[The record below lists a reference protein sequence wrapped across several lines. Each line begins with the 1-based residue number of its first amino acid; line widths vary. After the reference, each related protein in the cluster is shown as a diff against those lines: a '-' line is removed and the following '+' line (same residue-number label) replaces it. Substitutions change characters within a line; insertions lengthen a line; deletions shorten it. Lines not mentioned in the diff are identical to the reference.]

1 MKKNNFLKSG
11 SYLLISVIFTKAI
24 AFILNILCARFLDKE
39 SFGQLSFIRN
49 TVAMFEG
56 VISGS
61 NGSLII
67 SSFGNKNYYSSIILS
82 CFFYISISILVFI
95 ILLKTSYGGFILID
109 KYSFILMIVMFL
121 SSSLL
126 GVINSIYIAHQ
137 KNKIMVIS
145 SFFSGVVSFII
156 CTLLICYGN
165 YYGALLAYTI
175 YFSID
180 LIFKFY
186 FIFKKVIKLKF
197 SRFIF
202 DTSILKRSFQL
213 LIFTSLSLCF
223 FWYVRNKLVIEK
235 NGLSELAEFEL
246 VYQFVTIALLAIGA
260 FTSTMLSKISNE
272 SSILKKTIIISL
284 AFGLTTYLIAC
295 IFGKALFKE
304 INPLYN
310 NIGTLIPY
318 VVFIIFPYTASS
330 IANKFLIIHKLEYIS
345 VYSSFFAV
353 LVCSCFF
360 FLDKPLNA
368 MILSILYCI
377 YYFLV
382 TAISLSYFFLL
393 KKNRPNYL

>member
-1 MKKNNFLKSG
+1 MKKNSFLKSG
-11 SYLLISVIFTKAI
+11 SYLLISVMFAKAI

-56 VISGS
+56 LVSGS
-61 NGSLII
+61 NGNLII
-67 SSFGNKNYYSSIILS
+67 SSLGNKNYYSSIILS
-82 CFFYISISILVFI
+82 FSFYISISILVFI

-109 KYSFILMIVMFL
+109 NYSFLLMIVMFL
-121 SSSLL
+121 SSSFL
-126 GVINSIYIAHQ
+126 GIINSIYIAHQ
-137 KNKIMVIS
+137 ENKIMVIS
-145 SFFSGVVSFII
+145 SFFSGIVSFII
-156 CTLLICYGN
+156 CTLLIYYGS
-165 YYGALLAYTI
+165 YHGALLAYAV

-180 LIFKFY
+180 FFFKIY

-197 SRFIF
+197 TRFVF

-223 FWYVRNKLVIEK
+223 FWYIRNKLVIEK

-260 FTSTMLSKISNE
+260 FTSTMLSKISHENG
-272 SSILKKTIIISL
+272 ILIKTIIISL
-284 AFGLTTYLIAC
+284 VFSLTSYLVAC
-295 IFGKALFKE
+295 IFGETLFKA

-310 NIGTLIPY
+310 NIGKLIPY
-318 VVFIIFPYTASS
+318 TVFIIFPYTASS
-330 IANKFLIIHKLEYIS
+330 IVNKLLIIHKLEYIS
-345 VYSSFFAV
+345 VHSSFFAV

-360 FLDKPLNA
+360 LLDKPLSA
-368 MILSILYCI
+368 MTLSILYCV

-382 TAISLSYFFLL
+382 TSISLSYFFLL
-393 KKNRPNYL
+393 KKVRPNY

>member
-1 MKKNNFLKSG
+1 MKKNSFLKSG
-11 SYLLISVIFTKAI
+11 GYLLISVIFAKAI
-24 AFILNILCARFLDKE
+24 AFILNILCARFLNKE

-56 VISGS
+56 LVSGS
-61 NGSLII
+61 NGNLII

-82 CFFYISISILVFI
+82 CSFYISVSILIFI
-95 ILLKTSYGGFILID
+95 ILLKISYGGFILID
-109 KYSFILMIVMFL
+109 NYSFLLMIAMFL
-121 SSSLL
+121 SSSFL

-137 KNKIMVIS
+137 KNKVMVIS
-145 SFFSGVVSFII
+145 SFFSGIVSFIV
-156 CTLLICYGN
+156 CTLLIYYGN
-165 YYGALLAYTI
+165 YYGALLAYVV
-175 YFSID
+175 YFSVD
-180 LIFKFY
+180 FFFKIY
-186 FIFKKVIKLKF
+186 FIFKKVIKFKLSKF
-197 SRFIF
+197 TF

-223 FWYVRNKLVIEK
+223 FWYIRNKLVIEK

-272 SSILKKTIIISL
+272 SGILTKTIMISL
-284 AFGLTTYLIAC
+284 VFGLTSYFIAC
-295 IFGKALFKE
+295 IFGATLFKA

-318 VVFIIFPYTASS
+318 TVFIIFPYTASS
-330 IANKFLIIHKLEYIS
+330 IINKLLIIHKLEYIS
-345 VYSSFFAV
+345 VYSSFLAV

-368 MILSILYCI
+368 MVLSILYCV

-382 TAISLSYFFLL
+382 TTISLSYFFLL
-393 KKNRPNYL
+393 KKVRLNY

>member
-1 MKKNNFLKSG
+1 MKKNSFLKSG
-11 SYLLISVIFTKAI
+11 SYLLVSVIFAKAI

-56 VISGS
+56 LVSGS

-109 KYSFILMIVMFL
+109 NYSFLLMIAMFL
-121 SSSLL
+121 SSSFL

-137 KNKIMVIS
+137 KNKVMVIS
-145 SFFSGVVSFII
+145 SFFSGIISFII
-156 CTLLICYGN
+156 CTLLIYYEN
-165 YYGALLAYTI
+165 YYGALLAYVL

-180 LIFKFY
+180 LLFKIY
-186 FIFKKVIKLKF
+186 FIFKKIIKLKF
-197 SRFIF
+197 SRFVF
-202 DTSILKRSFQL
+202 DTSIFRRSFQL
-213 LIFTSLSLCF
+213 LVFTSLSLCF
-223 FWYVRNKLVIEK
+223 FWYIRNKLVIEE

-272 SSILKKTIIISL
+272 SGILIKTIIISL
-284 AFGLTTYLIAC
+284 ALGLTSYLIAC
-295 IFGKALFKE
+295 IFGEALFKE

-318 VVFIIFPYTASS
+318 VVFIIFPYTANS
-330 IANKFLIIHKLEYIS
+330 IVNKFLIIHRLEYIS

-360 FLDKPLNA
+360 FLDEPLNA
-368 MILSILYCI
+368 MILSILYSI

-382 TAISLSYFFLL
+382 TVISLSYFFIL
-393 KKNRPNYL
+393 KRIRPNY

>member
-56 VISGS
+56 VVSGS

-95 ILLKTSYGGFILID
+95 FLLKTSYGGFILID

-126 GVINSIYIAHQ
+126 GAINSIYIAHQ

-145 SFFSGVVSFII
+145 SLFSGVVSFII
-156 CTLLICYGN
+156 CILLIYYGN

-186 FIFKKVIKLKF
+186 FI
-197 SRFIF
+197 
-202 DTSILKRSFQL
+202 
-213 LIFTSLSLCF
+213 
-223 FWYVRNKLVIEK
+223 
-235 NGLSELAEFEL
+235 
-246 VYQFVTIALLAIGA
+246 
-260 FTSTMLSKISNE
+260 
-272 SSILKKTIIISL
+272 
-284 AFGLTTYLIAC
+284 
-295 IFGKALFKE
+295 
-304 INPLYN
+304 
-310 NIGTLIPY
+310 
-318 VVFIIFPYTASS
+318 
-330 IANKFLIIHKLEYIS
+330 
-345 VYSSFFAV
+345 
-353 LVCSCFF
+353 
-360 FLDKPLNA
+360 
-368 MILSILYCI
+368 
-377 YYFLV
+377 
-382 TAISLSYFFLL
+382 
-393 KKNRPNYL
+393 